1 MAVTSNTIQFGAEF
15 TAAIKAGNWKIE
27 GKIGGDALIRLPF
40 YFDVTLKGG
49 VHVKYRGHNLIGVK
63 FKGGLSGPSPLV
75 LRGEVCVS
83 LLFFDACWSDSFELG
98 DPGAIAGAV
107 ITSLVPVLAEEL
119 AHGRQPHRRRRRRRA
134 GAARRATTNRPA
146 SC

>member
-1 MAVTSNTIQFGAEF
+1 MAITSNTIQFGAEF

-27 GKIGGDALIRLPF
+27 GKIGGDALIRMPF
-40 YFDVTLKGG
+40 YFDVTMKGG
-49 VHVKYRGHNLIGVK
+49 VHVKYRGRSLIGVK

-83 LLFFDACWSDSFELG
+83 LLFFDACWSDSFKLG
-98 DPGAIAGAV
+98 DPAPSPAR
-107 ITSLVPVLAEEL
+107 TSPAWCPCSPGSWRGVATSRSP
-119 AHGRQPHRRRRRRRA
+119 
-134 GAARRATTNRPA
+134 RATTG